1 LEQAALAKGI
11 NPIEPFQGMQ
21 IGGFWVMSPDQ
32 NWYVHDLIPQFTK
45 TPTPKAEMA
54 ADSVTSLLSGVGQ
67 TLRKA
72 AGTVANW
79 IDDHWDIETLE
90 ENGETSAENE
100 SSVVLYGYFDGRGDL
115 P

>member
-1 LEQAALAKGI
+1 
-11 NPIEPFQGMQ
+11 MQ